1 MSQVSRGVDVGFLYS
16 SFLDL
21 LDKSVPKD
29 RAEIRRDEVHF
40 LDVAELGDGSIS
52 IEKKTVNALW
62 EMYKRRAEG
71 VVIDGLFPNDQMC
84 LAVSIEIKDE
94 FLVRELIEMNDE
106 LLTPDA
112 ICQEMEVTV
121 MYILTDGE
129 AVRIAISYAGEYDW
143 RSRAVRQDFTRKD
156 IHFLN
161 WVLKSKRGRIVFSHL
176 ESSPKTNT

>member
-1 MSQVSRGVDVGFLYS
+1 MSQVSRDVDVGFLHS

-21 LDKSVPKD
+21 LDKSVPED

-40 LDVAELGDGSIS
+40 LDVAELGDGNIS
-52 IEKKTVNALW
+52 IQKRTVYALW
-62 EMYKRRAEG
+62 EENRFRAEG
-71 VVIDGLFPNDQMC
+71 VVISELFPNDQVC
-84 LAVSIEIKDE
+84 LAVSVEIKDD
-94 FLVRELIEMNDE
+94 FLVRQLIEMNDE

-112 ICQEMEVTV
+112 VCQEMRVTV
-121 MYILTDGE
+121 MYILTENE
-129 AVRIAISYAGEYDW
+129 AVRVAISYAGEYDW